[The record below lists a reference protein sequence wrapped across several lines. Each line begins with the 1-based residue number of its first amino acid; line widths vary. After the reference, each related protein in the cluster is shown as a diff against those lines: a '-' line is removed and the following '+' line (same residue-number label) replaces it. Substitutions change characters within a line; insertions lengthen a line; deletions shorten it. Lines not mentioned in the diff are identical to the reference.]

1 MCLLICFVYKQEREI
16 NVWYKDK
23 GDKWTE
29 EQYKDIQESEYSD
42 VLKEM
47 IYVWRV
53 LLVLIWQLVYEELK
67 KEIVGDP
74 RQKEK
79 DWEAF
84 CSDSE

>member
-29 EQYKDIQESEYSD
+29 EQHKDIQESEYFD

-67 KEIVGDP
+67 KEIVEDL
-74 RQKEK
+74 Q
-79 DWEAF
+79 
-84 CSDSE
+84 

>member
-16 NVWYKDK
+16 NAWYKDK

-67 KEIVGDP
+67 KEIVEDL
-74 RQKEK
+74 Q
-79 DWEAF
+79 
-84 CSDSE
+84 

>member
-16 NVWYKDK
+16 NAWYKDK

-29 EQYKDIQESEYSD
+29 EQHKDIQESEYFD

-47 IYVWRV
+47 IVVWRV